1 MLWVAKLSSFL
12 GGGKKQTKA
21 SNGARFIHL
30 DLFESMREFTKNV
43 EHGCVS
49 YSKYLVVQNGMIY
62 KWIKW
67 YIKHICI
74 YINIFGSFNLL
85 LSNFFASSSTQA
97 WSGKVHSCWSTLQTP
112 FMEEVDRCSVRKHTL
127 ASRGSSKPK
136 HSLQMLYPSA
146 GAGGGGGK
154 RFPPAIGVS
163 LWGPSVTCFFAASE
177 DHSHRSFPQNGF
189 PARR

>member
-49 YSKYLVVQNGMIY
+49 YSKHLVVQNGMIY

-74 YINIFGSFNLL
+74 YIYIW
-85 LSNFFASSSTQA
+85 Q
-97 WSGKVHSCWSTLQTP
+97 LQP
-112 FMEEVDRCSVRKHTL
+112 
-127 ASRGSSKPK
+127 
-136 HSLQMLYPSA
+136 
-146 GAGGGGGK
+146 
-154 RFPPAIGVS
+154 
-163 LWGPSVTCFFAASE
+163 ASE
-177 DHSHRSFPQNGF
+177 QLLRFIFHPSMERESPLMLVHPANTIHGRGGSMQCPKAHLGISRFQQAKTQPTDVVSICRSGWWRWETVSACHRCLAMGAFRYVLLCGKWRP
-189 PARR
+189 

>member
-49 YSKYLVVQNGMIY
+49 YSKHLVVQNGMIY

-74 YINIFGSFNLL
+74 YIYLA
-85 LSNFFASSSTQA
+85 ASTCFWATSSL
-97 WSGKVHSCWSTLQTP
+97 HLP
-112 FMEEVDRCSVRKHTL
+112 
-127 ASRGSSKPK
+127 PK
-136 HSLQMLYPSA
+136 H
-146 GAGGGGGK
+146 GAGKSTHAGPPCKHHSWK
-154 RFPPAIGVS
+154 RWIDAVSESTPWHLAVPASQNTAYRCCIHLQERVVEVG
-163 LWGPSVTCFFAASE
+163 
-177 DHSHRSFPQNGF
+177 NGF
-189 PARR
+189 RLP